1 MGARLRAPARQ
12 KPPAAFWL
20 TYIQVAN
27 VDAAALKAVELG
39 GKLLEPPT
47 DVPNTGRI
55 AIIEDPEGVH
65 VGLIT
70 PSATASG

>member
-1 MGARLRAPARQ
+1 
-12 KPPAAFWL
+12 
-20 TYIQVAN
+20 
-27 VDAAALKAVELG
+27 LKAVELG